1 MSRVINKCK
10 LVVMNFKDVI
20 LRVEVSHR
28 GGGIEIDL
36 TKFGFGGHRM
46 TAYDDDLSEIAQE
59 LRKYYHDQSNP
70 DDEWSGMTYEQRQN
84 MPKSAY

>member
-1 MSRVINKCK
+1 
-10 LVVMNFKDVI
+10 MNFKDVI

-46 TAYDDDLSEIAQE
+46 TA
-59 LRKYYHDQSNP
+59 
-70 DDEWSGMTYEQRQN
+70 
-84 MPKSAY
+84 